1 MASQFDMIQR
11 QILERQDKIFRG
23 AFIQLSSMT
32 VNNWPVDTGYSKAS
46 WIFATGA
53 PSNKVATD
61 FDKSSNP
68 MDSIKSEVR
77 DFKIGQAG
85 YMTNATA
92 HAVPLEFGHSA
103 QAPNGAVRKYAA
115 QWQQI
120 NDKMARA
127 IR

>member
-23 AFIQLSSMT
+23 AFIQLTSMT
-32 VNNWPVDTGYSKAS
+32 VNNWPFKTGYSKAS

-53 PSNKVATD
+53 PSSQVATD
-61 FDKSSNP
+61 FDKNSNP
-68 MDSIKSEVR
+68 LDSIKAEVS
-77 DFKIGQAG
+77 DFKIGQTG
-85 YMTNATA
+85 YMTNATP
-92 HAVPLEFGHSA
+92 HAVPLEFGWSA

-120 NDKMARA
+120 NDKIARA